1 MEVSLL
7 LLLEP
12 LSSRRSGSL
21 LPLLLE
27 ELGDVS
33 LLPLLPEE
41 LADEDEEDEQ
51 GLLLPLLLELEEPDE
66 VEQGLLLP
74 LLPELEELDEDGED
88 PLLLPFD
95 ELGELPLL
103 LLLLVVGDG
112 LLLLLFDGEVPL
124 ELLDALD
131 VVAINEEK

>member
-1 MEVSLL
+1 VEVSLL

-33 LLPLLPEE
+33 
-41 LADEDEEDEQ
+41 
-51 GLLLPLLLELEEPDE
+51 
-66 VEQGLLLP
+66 LLP